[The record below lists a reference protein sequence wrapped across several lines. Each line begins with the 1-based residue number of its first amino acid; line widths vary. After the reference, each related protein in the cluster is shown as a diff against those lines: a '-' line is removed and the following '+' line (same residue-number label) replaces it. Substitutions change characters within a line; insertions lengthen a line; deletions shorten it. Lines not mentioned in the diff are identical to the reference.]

1 MKITYPLVAS
11 KFNTLYVCGTKGLQ
25 QNHSTCILQHFNYFP
40 SQMCLCVYIDTQIHI
55 DIQIHVYTQIYT
67 YTQIYMYNKK
77 YICIYIQKSPFL
89 SQVLH

>member
-1 MKITYPLVAS
+1 MKITHPLVAS

-40 SQMCLCVYIDTQIHI
+40 SQMCLCVYIDTHTYRYSNTCIYPNIYIHSN
-55 DIQIHVYTQIYT
+55 IY
-67 YTQIYMYNKK
+67 IYNKK